1 MNKVQRFVVLSILL
15 VTTWSLSGCLGKQK
29 VSSVKNFFDDF
40 KGYEAQVKVTLLKD
54 SKPNVLKMTQKAQL
68 KGTYEY
74 ILEEPTHLKG
84 LCVVYD
90 GNTITQ
96 EHPSTGDKVV
106 CKPSQARQEMLLTSF
121 IERYKEAKDIK
132 KGTIKQDGK
141 NLLAIEIPIEGN
153 YKYLAYEKLYLDEM
167 NKEPIQMMIYD
178 KDGNITIQ
186 VDYESFKYND

>member
-1 MNKVQRFVVLSILL
+1 MNKVQRFAVLSVLL
-15 VTTWSLSGCLGKQK
+15 VMAWSLSGCLAKQK
-29 VSSVKNFFDDF
+29 ASGVNNFFDDF

-74 ILEEPTHLKG
+74 TLEEPIHLKG
-84 LCVVYD
+84 LCVIYD

-96 EHPSTGDKVV
+96 EHPSTGDKVI

-121 IERYKEAKDIK
+121 IERYKEAKEIK
-132 KGTIKQDGK
+132 KGTIKQNGK
-141 NLLAIEIPIEGN
+141 NLVTIEIPIEGT
-153 YKYLAYEKLYLDEM
+153 YKYLAYEKLYLDER
-167 NKEPIQMMIYD
+167 EQVPIQMLIYD
-178 KDGNITIQ
+178 EEGNITIQ